1 MTNPTSLSGN
11 STTSNSQRIIIPIP
25 LYQESSLEVQTD
37 QISQPIFTIHNAD
50 RQASDRLRTNNEQET
65 NTSKDQPS
73 RKRARNDDK
82 IQGAFKK
89 IRREEKE
96 GVNQNPSIQ
105 KITLS
110 NGTVF
115 EGEYKDGK
123 AHGHGKETYPDG
135 RVFEGE
141 YKDGKAHGHG
151 KETYPDGTVFEGAYK
166 DGKAHG
172 PGKATYPDGRVFEGE
187 YKDGNAHGPGKE
199 TYPDGTV
206 FEGEFKDGKRNG
218 HGKETCC

>member
-1 MTNPTSLSGN
+1 MTSPTSLSGN

-123 AHGHGKETYPDG
+123 AHGHGKETCCDGRVFEGAYKDGKWNGHGKATHPNG

-141 YKDGKAHGHG
+141 YKDGKAHG
-151 KETYPDGTVFEGAYK
+151 
-166 DGKAHG
+166 
-172 PGKATYPDGRVFEGE
+172 
-187 YKDGNAHGPGKE
+187 PGKE
-199 TYPDGTV
+199 TYPDGRV
-206 FEGEFKDGKRNG
+206 FVGEYKDGKPNG
-218 HGKETCC
+218 HGKITYPDGRVIEGEYKDGRPRKNNLS